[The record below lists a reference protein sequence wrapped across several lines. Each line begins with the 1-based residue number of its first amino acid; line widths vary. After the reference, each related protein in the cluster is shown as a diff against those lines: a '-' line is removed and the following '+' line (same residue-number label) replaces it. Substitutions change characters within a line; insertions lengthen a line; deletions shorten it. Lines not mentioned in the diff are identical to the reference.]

1 LTICYNP
8 SLNTRMDK
16 ERASKGERKHIRILK
31 QQDEVLS
38 KKNWRGLLQDHL
50 QKEIEGFV
58 GLSALGEEGLQAV
71 TEWYTIRSR
80 FRARE
85 IGEEQFKQ
93 LRSDFVE
100 RYDEVTKNGIVNV
113 AIKFITQKTEVT
125 GLIRTTLRD

>member
-1 LTICYNP
+1 
-8 SLNTRMDK
+8 MDK
-16 ERASKGERKHIRILK
+16 ERAPKGERKHIRILK

-38 KKNWRGLLQDHL
+38 KKNWRGLLRDHL

-58 GLSALGEEGLQAV
+58 GLGALGEEGLQAV

-85 IGEEQFKQ
+85 IDEEQFKQ

>member
-1 LTICYNP
+1 
-8 SLNTRMDK
+8 MDK
-16 ERASKGERKHIRILK
+16 ERAPKGERKHIRILK

-71 TEWYTIRSR
+71 TKWYSIRSKY
-80 FRARE
+80 RAGE
-85 IGEEQFKQ
+85 INEEQFKQ